1 MFLRPVKLAKFHSV
15 TYIFMISSPRGVNKI
30 RGLIGHFKQMLA
42 QIWIK
47 FFIKGCSKSLLLK
60 KNSRKFQGLVLGLVG
75 LIYAKGNSVAHS
87 ACSRD
92 SRPRDWSRLGSFFLV
107 SVSTIISRDSRDWG
121 QFCFLV
127 HGFLNNNNLLTRLT
141 WLIHTSVLPS
151 IWNPGK
157 IFAPTGLLGQVHM
170 VKQIFLKFLHAGSI
184 FF

>member
-15 TYIFMISSPRGVNKI
+15 TYIFMISSQRGVNKI

-121 QFCFLV
+121 QFCFL
-127 HGFLNNNNLLTRLT
+127 FLDLEALNTHIAKEILQLFKDRIKERCNVDLEH
-141 WLIHTSVLPS
+141 LIT
-151 IWNPGK
+151 
-157 IFAPTGLLGQVHM
+157 
-170 VKQIFLKFLHAGSI
+170 
-184 FF
+184 

>member
-15 TYIFMISSPRGVNKI
+15 TYIFMISSQRGVNKI

-92 SRPRDWSRLGSFFLV
+92 SRPQDWSRLGSIFMV
-107 SVSTIISRDSRDWG
+107 SVSPLISRDSRDWD
-121 QFCFLV
+121 QHYFLILDL
-127 HGFLNNNNLLTRLT
+127 HFRFTHEIYILPKQTLWKGRLKLWIT
-141 WLIHTSVLPS
+141 YNSV
-151 IWNPGK
+151 
-157 IFAPTGLLGQVHM
+157 
-170 VKQIFLKFLHAGSI
+170 
-184 FF
+184 

>member
-15 TYIFMISSPRGVNKI
+15 TYIFMISSQRGVNKI

-92 SRPRDWSRLGSFFLV
+92 SRPRDWSRLGSIFLV
-107 SVSTIISRDSRDWG
+107 SVSPIISRDSRDWG
-121 QFCFLV
+121 QHYFLALCRPFQCVCFVMTMTLA
-127 HGFLNNNNLLTRLT
+127 LDYN
-141 WLIHTSVLPS
+141 SV
-151 IWNPGK
+151 WNFMPRNSVWK
-157 IFAPTGLLGQVHM
+157 SLSMNF
-170 VKQIFLKFLHAGSI
+170 
-184 FF
+184 